1 MAGPKQRGRGKK
13 RTYAK
18 KDPTIT
24 RSWDEYWKKKKE
36 KQGLKYWNPD
46 ATEEQIKEEE
56 EQQKKWD
63 KKQRLGG
70 IEAGFYD
77 YEGETDLP
85 YGFYRGDTA
94 TGKFESGKNYL
105 PDMRDYRNT
114 MSMQDIMGVP
124 PSIVMSDPAQ
134 QAFREEGFDRY
145 MQELIDREKRG
156 IDWQKFR
163 NQMNF
168 RNMLIDPVETPDY
181 VTRKT
186 EQEKGNWGSY
196 SPSTGITRLASD
208 LFSHPDAYP
217 EETVWHEYL
226 HDRGLGERAVRD
238 IIEQEIPSSG
248 YSEEQLKEL
257 TDEEWGEVYRKLGA
271 TGPEDE
277 PFYGGP
283 KGPPREPKGKLRAIL
298 EGLGSLGKWWFS

>member
-18 KDPTIT
+18 KDPTRI
-24 RSWDEYWKKKKE
+24 RSWDEYWKKKEK

-46 ATEEQIKEEE
+46 ATEEQIRREEE
-56 EQQKKWD
+56 RDKKWD

-85 YGFYRGDTA
+85 YGFYRGDRA
-94 TGKFESGKNYL
+94 IGKFESDKNQWI

-124 PSIVMSDPAQ
+124 PSITMSDPAQ

-145 MQELIDREKRG
+145 TQELKDREKRG

-163 NQMNF
+163 NQMDF
-168 RNMLIDPVETPDY
+168 KNMIIDRGFDPESFVESDS
-181 VTRKT
+181 
-186 EQEKGNWGSY
+186 GNWGTY
-196 SPSTGITRLASD
+196 SPSTGITTLN
-208 LFSHPDAYP
+208 PDIFAHGNP
-217 EETVWHEYL
+217 ARTVWHEYL

-238 IIEQEIPSSG
+238 IIEQEVPDHEHSV
-248 YSEEQLKEL
+248 YSEEDLRER
-257 TDEEWGEVYRKLGA
+257 TDEEWEEIYRKLGA

-277 PFYGGP
+277 PFYRGP
-283 KGPPREPKGKLRAIL
+283 KGPPPKSKGKLRAIL
-298 EGLGSLGKWWFS
+298 EGLGSFFKEKFN